1 VLDLDIGFHLERRT
15 GALSRVLERGT
26 RSIAVMFRAIVFT
39 FIPTMVELVRIL
51 ALCQTHVE
59 TRIAIGI
66 YRPGCAENG
75 F

>member
-1 VLDLDIGFHLERRT
+1 MRTFRPQAAGRRVAYHTFAHVLDLDIGFHLERRT

-39 FIPTMVELVRIL
+39 FIPTAIELVG
-51 ALCQTHVE
+51 A
-59 TRIAIGI
+59 
-66 YRPGCAENG
+66 